1 MIQYL
6 DLTVFT
12 NYAMSFSIKTNNFA
26 IIIYLSVESIILK
39 HEMLRA
45 ICINPVLSRI
55 CPVYVDQPNYAKSM
69 IYCNQIVL
77 YQVNISLRYT
87 KFLRGSA
94 TSGAEGLFTCVSV
107 I

>member
-12 NYAMSFSIKTNNFA
+12 TYAMSFSIKANNFA

-55 CPVYVDQPNYAKSM
+55 CPVYVDQPKLKYSM
-69 IYCNQIVL
+69 LLDHENPVVL
-77 YQVNISLRYT
+77 ESTRVH
-87 KFLRGSA
+87 KVCF
-94 TSGAEGLFTCVSV
+94 
-107 I
+107 

>member
-12 NYAMSFSIKTNNFA
+12 NYAMSFSIKANNFA
-26 IIIYLSVESIILK
+26 IMIYLSVESIILI

-55 CPVYVDQPNYAKSM
+55 CPVYVDQPHIGL
-69 IYCNQIVL
+69 IY
-77 YQVNISLRYT
+77 ISE
-87 KFLRGSA
+87 A
-94 TSGAEGLFTCVSV
+94 NAN
-107 I
+107 